1 MVCSAQHVTQGV
13 LRETLR
19 YMREY
24 MAGIQFARK
33 PNNEVCVSK
42 IHEPRKGVY
51 RDQNLIFFR
60 SAKHR
65 QANEKGLEKKNKK
78 RPQRIPKGAQLFLR
92 QKRT

>member
-1 MVCSAQHVTQGV
+1 
-13 LRETLR
+13 
-19 YMREY
+19 MREY

-65 QANEKGLEKKNKK
+65 QANEKGLEKKTKNA
-78 RPQRIPKGAQLFLR
+78 RSEFQKGLNFFCAKSELKNSFFFQI
-92 QKRT
+92 